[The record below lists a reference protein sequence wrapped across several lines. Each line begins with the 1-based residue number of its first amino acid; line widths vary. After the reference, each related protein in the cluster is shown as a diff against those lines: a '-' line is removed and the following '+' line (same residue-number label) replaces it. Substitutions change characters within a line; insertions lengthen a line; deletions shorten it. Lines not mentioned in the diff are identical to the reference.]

1 MTAKNVYDLHRGLLG
16 LYSLKT
22 KFDGMTIKL
31 LDVQQT
37 SKPRDGRNVPDVA
50 DVPGN

>member
-1 MTAKNVYDLHRGLLG
+1 MTAKNVYDLHRALLG

-22 KFDGMTIKL
+22 KFDGTIIKL
-31 LDVQQT
+31 LDVRQT
-37 SKPRDGRNVPDVA
+37 TKVRSETT